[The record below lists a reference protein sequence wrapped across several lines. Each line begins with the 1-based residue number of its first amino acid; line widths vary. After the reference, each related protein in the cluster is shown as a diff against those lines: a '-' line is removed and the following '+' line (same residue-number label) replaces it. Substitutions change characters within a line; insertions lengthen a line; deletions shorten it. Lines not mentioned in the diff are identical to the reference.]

1 MAIVREPIKDTVR
14 DEVDRV
20 FKEITDRI
28 ITDLAEEL
36 DYWMIDRLDETR
48 FIIKDPDKKYA
59 LCVHVEIDPV
69 GIEYTHYNEK
79 EDA

>member
-1 MAIVREPIKDTVR
+1 MDIVREPIKDTVR

-28 ITDLAEEL
+28 MTDLAEEL
-36 DYWMIDRLDETR
+36 DY
-48 FIIKDPDKKYA
+48 
-59 LCVHVEIDPV
+59 PV